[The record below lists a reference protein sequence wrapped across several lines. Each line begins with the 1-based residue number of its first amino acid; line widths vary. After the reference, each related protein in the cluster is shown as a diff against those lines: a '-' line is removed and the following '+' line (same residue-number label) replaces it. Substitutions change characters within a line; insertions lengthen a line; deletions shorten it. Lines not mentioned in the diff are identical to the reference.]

1 MGWLKIVVKLLLKA
15 FTWSH

>member
-1 MGWLKIVVKLLLKA
+1 MGWLKIVIMLQLKA